1 MERENISRELID
13 ITQQEYFVDLER
25 KYFSYETSDE
35 LIKKRY
41 ENIFVKAGFSTGK
54 KLDEFSI
61 KINKFITFDIEG
73 VIKIRMAIPL
83 KYIRVKDT
91 GYIFCPIESL
101 TNDNKTLSEDDNK
114 TLSEEEREKKKN
126 ENKSMPLLS
135 EYLKNATF
143 KSIDFQ
149 YSKNPII
156 YDSMSFVLNGIR
168 RKFANTIYK
177 GTDIDFI
184 VDFFESFYKKH
195 MAEVVINL
203 ANSHFE
209 EAEVKKYGN
218 SYSVLYRDLE
228 SFKFNNPDYD
238 YTDLEEKLYTTFTN
252 ASLPFEFENLEVDD
266 VRFTELDP
274 LMNYRIRTLLVED
287 EVFQDYNLNEENL
300 TDEEF
305 EERSRFISPV
315 LEFKNFIY
323 SIPDEDFTPEIASEI
338 CSYFGVNQKF
348 YERTKGLEV
357 MLESN
362 AFLKYCLE
370 HYLSLTIFYGNMKYI
385 KEELD
390 KLKLDINS
398 EEELFKQNETIN
410 NIQV

>member
-41 ENIFVKAGFSTGK
+41 ESIFVKAGFSTGK

-61 KINKFITFDIEG
+61 EINKFITFDIEG

-101 TNDNKTLSEDDNK
+101 TNDDE

-135 EYLKNATF
+135 GYLKNAIF

-177 GTDIDFI
+177 GTDVDFI

-195 MAEVVINL
+195 IVEVVINL

-238 YTDLEEKLYTTFTN
+238 YIDLEEKLYTTFTN

-305 EERSRFISPV
+305 EERSLFISPV

-398 EEELFKQNETIN
+398 EEELFKQNETMN

>member
-41 ENIFVKAGFSTGK
+41 ESIFVKAGFSTGK

-61 KINKFITFDIEG
+61 EINKFITFDIEG

-101 TNDNKTLSEDDNK
+101 TNDNE

-135 EYLKNATF
+135 GYLKNAIF

-177 GTDIDFI
+177 GTDVDFI

-195 MAEVVINL
+195 IVEVVINL

-287 EVFQDYNLNEENL
+287 EVFQDYNLNEKNL

-305 EERSRFISPV
+305 EERSLFISPV

>member
-41 ENIFVKAGFSTGK
+41 ESIFVKAGFSTGK

-61 KINKFITFDIEG
+61 EINKFITFDIEG

-101 TNDNKTLSEDDNK
+101 TNDNE

-135 EYLKNATF
+135 GYLKNAIF

-177 GTDIDFI
+177 GTDVDFI

-195 MAEVVINL
+195 IVEVVINL

-305 EERSRFISPV
+305 EERSLFISPV

-398 EEELFKQNETIN
+398 EEELFKQNETMN

>member
-41 ENIFVKAGFSTGK
+41 ESIFVKAGFSTGK

-61 KINKFITFDIEG
+61 EINKFITFDIEG

-101 TNDNKTLSEDDNK
+101 TNDDE

-135 EYLKNATF
+135 GYLKNAIF

-177 GTDIDFI
+177 GTDVDFI

-195 MAEVVINL
+195 IVEVVINL

-323 SIPDEDFTPEIASEI
+323 SISDEDFTPEIASEI

-370 HYLSLTIFYGNMKYI
+370 HYLSLTIFYGNMKFI

-410 NIQV
+410 NTQV

>member
-41 ENIFVKAGFSTGK
+41 ESIFVKAGFSTGK

-61 KINKFITFDIEG
+61 EINKFITFDIEG

-91 GYIFCPIESL
+91 GYIFCPIENL
-101 TNDNKTLSEDDNK
+101 TNDDE

-135 EYLKNATF
+135 GYLKNAIF

-177 GTDIDFI
+177 GTDVDFI

-195 MAEVVINL
+195 IVEVVINL

-323 SIPDEDFTPEIASEI
+323 SISDEDFTPEIASEI

-370 HYLSLTIFYGNMKYI
+370 HYLSLTIFYGNIKFI

-410 NIQV
+410 DIQV

>member
-41 ENIFVKAGFSTGK
+41 ESIFVKAGFSTGK

-61 KINKFITFDIEG
+61 EINKFITFDIEG

-101 TNDNKTLSEDDNK
+101 TNDDE

-135 EYLKNATF
+135 GYLKNAIF

-177 GTDIDFI
+177 GTDVDFI

-195 MAEVVINL
+195 IVEVVINL

-305 EERSRFISPV
+305 EERSLFISPV

-398 EEELFKQNETIN
+398 EEELFKQNETMN

>member
-1 MERENISRELID
+1 MERENIDRELID

-41 ENIFVKAGFSTGK
+41 ESIFVKAGFLTGK

-61 KINKFITFDIEG
+61 EINKFITFDIEG

-101 TNDNKTLSEDDNK
+101 TNDNE
-114 TLSEEEREKKKN
+114 TLSEEERERKKN

-135 EYLKNATF
+135 GYLKNAIF

-177 GTDIDFI
+177 GTDVDFI
-184 VDFFESFYKKH
+184 VDFFENFYKKH
-195 MAEVVINL
+195 IVEVVINL

-266 VRFTELDP
+266 VHFTELDP

-287 EVFQDYNLNEENL
+287 EVFQDYNLNERNL

-305 EERSRFISPV
+305 EERSLFISPV

>member
-41 ENIFVKAGFSTGK
+41 ESIFVKAGFSTGK

-61 KINKFITFDIEG
+61 EINKFITFDIEG

-101 TNDNKTLSEDDNK
+101 TNDDE

-135 EYLKNATF
+135 GYLKNAIF

-177 GTDIDFI
+177 GTDVDFI

-195 MAEVVINL
+195 IVEVVINL

-305 EERSRFISPV
+305 EERSLFISPV

>member
-1 MERENISRELID
+1 MERENISRELRD

-41 ENIFVKAGFSTGK
+41 ESIFVKAGFSTGK

-61 KINKFITFDIEG
+61 EINKFITFDIEG

-101 TNDNKTLSEDDNK
+101 TNDDE

-135 EYLKNATF
+135 GYLKNAIF

-177 GTDIDFI
+177 GTDVDFI

-195 MAEVVINL
+195 IVEVVINL

-228 SFKFNNPDYD
+228 SFKFNNPNYD

-305 EERSRFISPV
+305 EERSLFISPV

>member
-1 MERENISRELID
+1 MERENIDRELID

-41 ENIFVKAGFSTGK
+41 ESIFVKAGFLTGK

-61 KINKFITFDIEG
+61 EINKFITFDIEG

-101 TNDNKTLSEDDNK
+101 TNDNE

-135 EYLKNATF
+135 GYLKNAIF

-177 GTDIDFI
+177 GTDVDFI
-184 VDFFESFYKKH
+184 VDFFENFYKKH
-195 MAEVVINL
+195 IVEVVINL

-266 VRFTELDP
+266 VHFTELDP

-287 EVFQDYNLNEENL
+287 EVFQDYNLNERNL

-305 EERSRFISPV
+305 EERSLFISPV

>member
-41 ENIFVKAGFSTGK
+41 ESIFVKAGFSTGK

-61 KINKFITFDIEG
+61 EINKFITFDIEG

-91 GYIFCPIESL
+91 GYIFCPIENL
-101 TNDNKTLSEDDNK
+101 TNDDE

-135 EYLKNATF
+135 GYLKNAIF

-177 GTDIDFI
+177 GTDVDFI

-195 MAEVVINL
+195 IVEVVINL

-323 SIPDEDFTPEIASEI
+323 SISDEDFTPEIASEI

-370 HYLSLTIFYGNMKYI
+370 HYLSLTIFYGNMKFI

-410 NIQV
+410 DIQV